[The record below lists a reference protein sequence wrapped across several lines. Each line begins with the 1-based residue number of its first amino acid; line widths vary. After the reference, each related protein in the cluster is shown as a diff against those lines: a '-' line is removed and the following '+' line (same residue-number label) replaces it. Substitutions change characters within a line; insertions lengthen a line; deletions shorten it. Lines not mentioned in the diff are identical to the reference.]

1 MIDENK
7 LPSSMGLCTIERIFF
22 FAIFTTYL
30 IYGRLISNRI
40 CVWHTTG
47 GREEWEEQTAI
58 NKIYLIMS
66 IINVIV
72 AINSRFVGLNNDRS
86 SKFRSTIIIIII
98 YNHRHHQSTSFALNF
113 LFSFSR
119 PCYF

>member
-40 CVWHTTG
+40 CVWHTTRGEGEIG
-47 GREEWEEQTAI
+47 GTTVI
-58 NKIYLIMS
+58 NKIYRIMS
-66 IINVIV
+66 IIICDCCYQ
-72 AINSRFVGLNNDRS
+72 L
-86 SKFRSTIIIIII
+86 
-98 YNHRHHQSTSFALNF
+98 SFYCAQ
-113 LFSFSR
+113 
-119 PCYF
+119 